1 MANFS
6 ERLRE
11 LRRERGLKQREMA
24 EICGL
29 KLRGYQQ
36 YEYNEGYPEAP
47 GLVAI
52 ADYFGVSLDY
62 LMGRTDVR
70 EINRGQP

>member
-36 YEYNEGYPEAP
+36 YEYNE
-47 GLVAI
+47 AI
-52 ADYFGVSLDY
+52 PRSPAWWPSP
-62 LMGRTDVR
+62 TTSA
-70 EINRGQP
+70 